1 MISEFQAQ
9 TEQGVG
15 QGLVGFI
22 AYGNRT
28 YQVIGYTPAPV
39 YGEYGAGM
47 EATIRS
53 FGPVSDP
60 AILNV
65 QPLRVDIVQAPG
77 PITVEEFARRFE
89 SAVPPATLAV
99 SITCQVPTPD
109 CRRGRSSNKW
119 WERPS
124 IAAGRPI
131 ADRRQL
137 AASA

>member
-9 TEQGVG
+9 TEQGVVP
-15 QGLVGFI
+15 GLVGFI

-39 YGEYGAGM
+39 YGESGAGM

-99 SITCQVPTPD
+99 INHVPGPDSRLPAGTLVKQVVGTPVD
-109 CRRGRSSNKW
+109 SRRAS
-119 WERPS
+119 
-124 IAAGRPI
+124 
-131 ADRRQL
+131 DR
-137 AASA
+137 